1 MLVSVVRQHPPALS
15 QRHAEHVELALDAA
29 EDAMGAGHGAQ
40 TGLRG
45 CAGQTTAIPI
55 TTTTPAMAAAR
66 ATLPNTGHR
75 TGLYVVTGP
84 SWIGGSG
91 GWGWI
96 AGFIGASFAG
106 ACCGPSLRQSCP
118 HNANCKCTWRKDFRS
133 AWRDGH
139 EAHSRWHKCPSRFR
153 QIGVEHLA
161 PLQS

>member
-1 MLVSVVRQHPPALS
+1 M
-15 QRHAEHVELALDAA
+15 
-29 EDAMGAGHGAQ
+29 
-40 TGLRG
+40 
-45 CAGQTTAIPI
+45 

-91 GWGWI
+91 AWGWI
-96 AGFIGASFAG
+96 AGFIGASLPEIVVA
-106 ACCGPSLRQSCP
+106 PSLRQSCP

-139 EAHSRWHKCPSRFR
+139 GHICVGTSARHASGKSALSRTTSIMIQTTAWMRILCARHSLECS
-153 QIGVEHLA
+153 G
-161 PLQS
+161 PLLTGDSIRACVASQGDIWLYLSSE